1 MQVLVKRDRYLQ
13 SHQVVMMKA
22 NNTVK
27 MKRLATDLTS
37 RESISV
43 LKRKESHF
51 SDLDRKNE
59 NF

>member
-27 MKRLATDLTS
+27 MKRLAIDLTS
-37 RESISV
+37 RESI
-43 LKRKESHF
+43 
-51 SDLDRKNE
+51 
-59 NF
+59 

>member
-1 MQVLVKRDRYLQ
+1 
-13 SHQVVMMKA
+13 MMKA